1 MNKKFKLSELFE
13 KAELKSIYPKNFKK
27 ERDLSNIKTSE
38 FNLPLVNAKHGDNGI
53 MYFGRDTDFQGL
65 EMTLG
70 VISDGAISTGD
81 VNPQPQKT
89 GVLYNAYLIKP
100 KWRNVVR
107 QHLLYTASAC
117 KKAIKNKFGYENKA
131 VWDRVKLEEITLPAY
146 ITGEIAFDYMTEYIK
161 ELEAER
167 IKELEAE
174 RIKELEAY
182 LLATGLNDY
191 VLTDDEK
198 KLVDDFKN
206 GTVPWRTFKVD
217 ELFEKSTRGKR
228 LKSLDRTNGDLP
240 FVTAGETN
248 NGISAFIGNEVFKF
262 KKNTTTIDMFGS
274 AKYRNYQY
282 GCDDHITVV
291 HTEQLDKHSAIF
303 VTSALDKAA
312 HTGDFDYSRNFY
324 AKDADNLFIKLP
336 VTDSGTPDYKKM
348 SIYLRA
354 IEKLV
359 IKSVVEWK
367 NKKITT
373 TAKIVNEHTS

>member
-1 MNKKFKLSELFE
+1 MDLVDKKFKLSDLFSSE
-13 KAELKSIYPKNFKK
+13 NGNFDIQAKHINGKGIQVVSSGDTNNGIIGKTDINAKIFDGHTITVDMFGNVFYRNKPYKMVTHARVFCLKYKYNILTNETGLYLASQLFYLKNKYNY
-27 ERDLSNIKTSE
+27 SNMAGWNKIKTE
-38 FNLPLVNAKHGDNGI
+38 K
-53 MYFGRDTDFQGL
+53 
-65 EMTLG
+65 
-70 VISDGAISTGD
+70 
-81 VNPQPQKT
+81 
-89 GVLYNAYLIKP
+89 
-100 KWRNVVR
+100 
-107 QHLLYTASAC
+107 
-117 KKAIKNKFGYENKA
+117 
-131 VWDRVKLEEITLPAY
+131 ITLP
-146 ITGEIAFDYMTEYIK
+146 THQNGEIAFDYMTEY
-161 ELEAER
+161 

-324 AKDADNLFIKLP
+324 AKDADNLSIKLP

-359 IKSVVEWK
+359 IKGVVEWK